1 MNDIFFKEPINFD
14 YFKLKHYEFK
24 NVCGTLQECEQAYR
38 DECEKYPYFEF
49 STCVWERKKTDEG
62 YEFLI
67 GRFKSKYLMDI
78 HINFPPTYVREGEV
92 L

>member
-49 STCVWERKKTDEG
+49 STCVWERKKTVSIDG
-62 YEFLI
+62 MKLF
-67 GRFKSKYLMDI
+67 FA
-78 HINFPPTYVREGEV
+78 
-92 L
+92 